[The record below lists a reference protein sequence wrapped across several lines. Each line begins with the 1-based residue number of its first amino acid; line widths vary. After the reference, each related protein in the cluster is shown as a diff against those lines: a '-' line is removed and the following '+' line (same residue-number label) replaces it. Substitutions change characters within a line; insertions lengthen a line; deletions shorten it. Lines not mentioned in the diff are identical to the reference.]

1 MMTQIEKLHR
11 MKIEIYQ
18 IAHRHN
24 AEKVYVF
31 GSCARREETQESDI
45 DLMVQFLP
53 KASFFDQI
61 QMEHDL
67 ADLLQAKVDVVDM
80 DALREGYFKEQV
92 LHEMIAI

>member
-1 MMTQIEKLHR
+1 MNQIEKLHR

-31 GSCARREETQESDI
+31 GSCVRREETQESDI

-92 LHEMIAI
+92 SQEMIAI

>member
-1 MMTQIEKLHR
+1 MNQIERLHR
-11 MKIEIYQ
+11 MKIEIYR

-31 GSCARREETQESDI
+31 GSCSRKEETQESDI

-53 KASFFDQI
+53 QASFFDQI

-80 DALREGYFKEQV
+80 DALRDGYFKEQV
-92 LHEMIAI
+92 SREMVAL